1 LKSKNYDGFLQGGGE
16 MGTIMRNFDWKNSVL
31 GDPESWPLSL
41 RTTIGTILH
50 ASFPMFL
57 FWGEDLL
64 CFYNDAFR
72 PSLGSN
78 GKHPMIG
85 KRGKESWL
93 ETWDFIGPVINNV
106 LTTGVSALYEDQL
119 LPIFR
124 NGALED
130 VYWTFCYSPAYN
142 DDGEIGGVFVT
153 CTETTAKVITIKE
166 ISTSNQKLV
175 ESEMLLKESKEQLQ
189 FAIDAAELGTWEL
202 DPITYKFRGNARL
215 KEWFGLLADDEIE
228 LSLATAVIAEADR
241 DRVNA
246 AIEDALSFESGG
258 YYDLEYT
265 IQNQKTGKDII
276 VKAKGKAI
284 FDEQNKPYFFNGTLE
299 DITEQTNVKRQLI
312 IEAAELKKSK
322 QRLEAAELFS
332 RDIFYTSPVA
342 NVVFTGLEMKIERIN
357 ENMLN
362 ILGRDSSII
371 GKPFFQE
378 MPELL
383 STELSARLENV
394 FKTGVIYHQPEE
406 EIFLYRFGKPY
417 TGYYN
422 YIYKPL
428 SLSGETYGVMVTA
441 TEVTEQ
447 VQSRKIIEAKE
458 KELREL
464 ITAAPIGMCVVSGN
478 PVKVEEVN
486 DRFLI
491 ISGKTREQYAKAPYW
506 EVLHEVA
513 HIFEP
518 VLDSVFKTGEK
529 YTTEEHQMV
538 LVRDGI
544 DENIY
549 LTFDYVPVKNIDGLV
564 TKVIVLAIEVTHQ
577 AEIRKEIEKAV
588 AERTKEIADM
598 NYSLIR
604 SNAELEQFAYI
615 ASHDLQEPVR
625 KISTFLE
632 MLHHSIGEVN
642 EQAEG
647 YFKKIQNST
656 SRMTNLIRD
665 VLAYSQVAENTESFV
680 KIDMSAII
688 ESVKNDFELMI
699 EEKGA
704 IIEYS
709 NLPVIQGIAS
719 QLVQLFTNLL
729 SNSLKFSKT
738 GVIPHISIISRKA
751 TISEVEKHPQLSAH
765 KKYYHIEFTDNGIGF
780 DQDYADR
787 IFKIFQRLH
796 NKNDYEGTG
805 IGLSICR
812 KIVQTHHGHIS
823 ASSGGN
829 KGATFNILLPKF
841 PV

>member
-1 LKSKNYDGFLQGGGE
+1 LKNKNFGGFLQGGGE
-16 MGTIMRNFDWKNSVL
+16 MGAIMRNFDWKNSVL
-31 GDPESWPLSL
+31 GDPENWPLSL

-72 PSLGSN
+72 SSLGSN

-85 KRGKESWL
+85 KKGNESWL

-106 LTTGVSALYEDQL
+106 LTTGGSALYEDQL

-124 NGALED
+124 NGKLED

-175 ESEMLLKESKEQLQ
+175 ESELLLKESKDQLQ

-215 KEWFGLLADDEIE
+215 KEWFGLRADDEIE

-246 AIEDALSFESGG
+246 AIEYALSFESGG

-265 IQNQKTGKDII
+265 IKNQKTGKDII

-284 FDEQNKPYFFNGTLE
+284 FDDQKMPYSFNGTLE
-299 DITEQTNVKRQLI
+299 DITEQTNVKRQLV

-322 QRLEAAELFS
+322 QRLEDAELFS

-342 NVVFTGLEMKIERIN
+342 NVVFTGPEMKIERIN

-371 GKPFFQE
+371 GNPFFKE

-383 STELSARLENV
+383 STELPARLETV
-394 FKTGVIYHQPEE
+394 FKTGVTYHQPEE

-447 VQSRKIIEAKE
+447 VRSRKIIEAKE

-478 PVKVEEVN
+478 PIKVEEVN

-491 ISGKTREQYAKAPYW
+491 ISGKTREQYAKAAYW
-506 EVLHEVA
+506 EVLDEVA

-518 VLDSVFKTGEK
+518 VLDNVFKTGEK

-549 LTFDYVPVKNIDGLV
+549 LTFDYVPVKNTEGLV

-577 AEIRKEIEKAV
+577 AEIRIEIEKAV
-588 AERTKEIADM
+588 AERTKEIAEM

-632 MLHHSIGEVN
+632 MLHHSVGEVN

-656 SRMTNLIRD
+656 SRMSKLIRD
-665 VLAYSQVAENTESFV
+665 VLAYSQVAQGTESFV
-680 KIDMSAII
+680 KVDMSAII

-699 EEKGA
+699 EQKGA

-709 NLPVIQGIAS
+709 NLPVIEGIPS

-729 SNSLKFSKT
+729 SNSIKFSKNGT
-738 GVIPHISIISRKA
+738 EPRITITSRIAKRGK
-751 TISEVEKHPQLSAH
+751 IEKHPQLSVH
-765 KKYYHIEFTDNGIGF
+765 RKYYHIEFTDNGIGF

-796 NKNDYEGTG
+796 NKTDYEGTG

-823 ASSGGN
+823 ASSSENG
-829 KGATFNILLPKF
+829 GATFNILLPKI
-841 PV
+841 PA

>member
-1 LKSKNYDGFLQGGGE
+1 LKSKNYGGFLQGGGE
-16 MGTIMRNFDWKNSVL
+16 MGTIMRNFDWENTAL
-31 GDPESWPLSL
+31 GDPEYWPLSL

-106 LTTGVSALYEDQL
+106 LTTGVSTLYEDQL

-124 NGALED
+124 NGKLED

-153 CTETTAKVITIKE
+153 CTETTAKVITIKQ
-166 ISTSNQKLV
+166 ISTSNQKLI
-175 ESEMLLKESKEQLQ
+175 ESEMLLKQSKDQLQ

-202 DPITYKFRGNARL
+202 DPVTYKFRGNARL

-228 LSLATAVIAEADR
+228 LSWATAVIAKADR
-241 DRVNA
+241 DRVND
-246 AIEDALSFESGG
+246 AIAYALTFESGG

-299 DITEQTNVKRQLI
+299 DITEQTNAKRQLV

-322 QRLEAAELFS
+322 LRLEAAELFS

-371 GKPFFQE
+371 GNPFFQE

-383 STELSARLENV
+383 ITELPARLETV
-394 FKTGVIYHQPEE
+394 FKTRVTYYQPEE

-447 VQSRKIIEAKE
+447 VRSRKIIEAKE

-491 ISGKTREQYAKAPYW
+491 ISGKTREQYAKAAYW

-518 VLDSVFKTGEK
+518 VLNSVFETGEK

-549 LTFDYVPVKNIDGLV
+549 LTFDYVPVKNIEGLV

-577 AEIRKEIEKAV
+577 AEIRIEIEKAV
-588 AERTKEIADM
+588 AERTKEIAEM
-598 NYSLIR
+598 NYSLLR

-632 MLHHSIGEVN
+632 MLHHSVGEVN

-656 SRMTNLIRD
+656 SRMSKLIRD
-665 VLAYSQVAENTESFV
+665 VLAYSQVAQGTESFV
-680 KIDMSAII
+680 KVDMSAII

-699 EEKGA
+699 EQKGA

-709 NLPVIQGIAS
+709 NLPVIEGIPS

-729 SNSLKFSKT
+729 SNSIKFSKSGT
-738 GVIPHISIISRKA
+738 EPRITITSRIAKKNK
-751 TISEVEKHPQLSAH
+751 IEKHPQLSAH
-765 KKYYHIEFTDNGIGF
+765 RKYYHIEFTDNGIGF

-823 ASSGGN
+823 ASSSENG
-829 KGATFNILLPKF
+829 GATFNILLPKI
-841 PV
+841 PA